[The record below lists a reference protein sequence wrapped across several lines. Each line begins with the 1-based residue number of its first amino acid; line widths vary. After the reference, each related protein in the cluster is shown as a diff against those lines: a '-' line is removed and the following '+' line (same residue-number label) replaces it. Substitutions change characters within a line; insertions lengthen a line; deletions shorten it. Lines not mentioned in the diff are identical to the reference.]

1 MKRVYITPVFKK
13 KDPLSK
19 GNYRPVNVF
28 PRVSKILGKLIQN
41 QIIGYIKNLL
51 SPYLCNYRRGFS
63 TKSVLLQLIEK
74 WKKAINNKGF
84 GGTVLMGLSKTF
96 DTTNMTI

>member
-63 TKSVLLQLIEK
+63 TESVLLQLIEK

-84 GGTVLMGLSKTF
+84 RGTVLMGLSKTF